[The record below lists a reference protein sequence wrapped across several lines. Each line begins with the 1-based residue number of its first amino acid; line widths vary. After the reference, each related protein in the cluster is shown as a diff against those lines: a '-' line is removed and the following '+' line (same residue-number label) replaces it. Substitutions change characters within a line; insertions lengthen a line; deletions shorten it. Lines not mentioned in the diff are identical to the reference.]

1 MMKRKPGTSRE
12 IAGETRGDLGHNPYV
27 FIVGS
32 TRSGTTLLQRL
43 VDAHPQV
50 AVVNETHWIT
60 RYFEKRTGL
69 TPEGFVTPE
78 LIPKLLEYRR
88 FPKMKVGREELERL
102 LNSDQ
107 PISYSSFVSAIFDL
121 YGQRKGKSLVGDK
134 TPGYVQSLRTLH
146 GLWPTAKFVHIIR
159 DGRDVCLS
167 MVNWKKAH
175 VAAGRRA
182 TWTEDP
188 VSTAAL
194 WWKQRV
200 RLGREDGRALG
211 PELYYEIRYETLVS
225 QPATECAAL
234 CDFLG
239 LPYDDAMLRFYE
251 GREKADPGLDAKK
264 AWRPITLGL
273 RDWRSQMTLD
283 DIECFEAAA
292 GDLLDELGYPRAV
305 PNPSQEKLVNATRI
319 HHAFTQEIRTKGK
332 RLPERW

>member
-1 MMKRKPGTSRE
+1 M
-12 IAGETRGDLGHNPYV
+12 NPYV

-32 TRSGTTLLQRL
+32 PRSGTTLLQRM
-43 VDAHPQV
+43 VDAHPQI
-50 AVVNETHWIT
+50 AVVHETHWIT

-69 TPEGFVTPE
+69 TSEGFVTPE

-102 LNSDQ
+102 INSDE
-107 PISYSSFVSAIFDL
+107 PVSYPSFVSAIFDL

-134 TPGYVQSLRTLH
+134 TPSYVLSLPTLH

-167 MVNWKKAH
+167 MLNWKKAQ
-175 VAAGRRA
+175 VAAGRLA
-182 TWTEDP
+182 TWTEAP
-188 VSTAAL
+188 VLTTAL

-200 RLGREDGRALG
+200 RLGQEDGIALG

-239 LPYDDAMLRFYE
+239 LLYDDAMLRFYE
-251 GREKADPGLDAKK
+251 GREKADFGLGAKK
-264 AWRPITLGL
+264 AWRPITPGL

-283 DIECFEAAA
+283 DVERFEAAA
-292 GDLLDELGYPRAV
+292 GDLLEELGYPRAV
-305 PNPSQEKLVNATRI
+305 PDPPQEKLEEATTI
-319 HHAFTQEIRTKGK
+319 HRAFTQQVRAKEW
-332 RLPERW
+332 RLPKHW

>member
-1 MMKRKPGTSRE
+1 V
-12 IAGETRGDLGHNPYV
+12 NPYV

-32 TRSGTTLLQRL
+32 TRSGTTLLQRI
-43 VDAHPQV
+43 VDAHPQI
-50 AVVNETHWIT
+50 AVVHETHWIT

-102 LNSDQ
+102 LNSDE
-107 PISYSSFVSAIFDL
+107 PVSYSSFVSAIFDL
-121 YGQRKGKSLVGDK
+121 YGQREGKSLVGDK
-134 TPGYVQSLRTLH
+134 TPSYVLNIPILH

-175 VAAGRRA
+175 VAAGRGA

-188 VSTAAL
+188 VLTAAL

-200 RLGREDGRALG
+200 RLGREDGSVQG

-239 LPYDDAMLRFYE
+239 LPYHDAMLRFYE

-264 AWRPITLGL
+264 AWHPITPGL

-283 DIECFEAAA
+283 DIERFEAAV

-305 PNPSQEKLVNATRI
+305 PDPPGEMMENASRI
-319 HHAFTQEIRTKGK
+319 RNSFRQDVLARGE
-332 RLPERW
+332 RLPKGWER

>member
-1 MMKRKPGTSRE
+1 V
-12 IAGETRGDLGHNPYV
+12 NPYV

-32 TRSGTTLLQRL
+32 ARSGTTLPQRM

-50 AVVNETHWIT
+50 AVVNEARFIP
-60 RYFEKRTGL
+60 RYFKKRTGL
-69 TPEGFVTPE
+69 TPESFVTPE
-78 LIPKLLEYRR
+78 LIPKLLEHRR
-88 FPKMKVGREELERL
+88 FHKLKIDREELERL
-102 LNSDQ
+102 INSDE
-107 PISYSSFVSAIFDL
+107 PLSYSSFVSAIFDL
-121 YGQRKGKSLVGDK
+121 YGQREGKSLVGDK
-134 TPGYVQSLRTLH
+134 TPSYVLSLPTLH
-146 GLWPTAKFVHIIR
+146 SLWPTTKFVHIIR

-167 MVNWKKAH
+167 MLNWLSEKGQ
-175 VAAGRRA
+175 VAARRRA

-194 WWKQRV
+194 WWKHRV
-200 RLGREDGRALG
+200 RLGREDGSALR

-239 LPYDDAMLRFYE
+239 LPYHDAMLRFYE

-264 AWRPITLGL
+264 AWHPITPGL

-283 DIECFEAAA
+283 DIERFEAAA

-305 PNPSQEKLVNATRI
+305 PDPPGEMMENASRI
-319 HHAFTQEIRTKGK
+319 RNSFRQDVLARGG
-332 RLPERW
+332 RLPKGWER

>member
-1 MMKRKPGTSRE
+1 M
-12 IAGETRGDLGHNPYV
+12 NPYV

-32 TRSGTTLLQRL
+32 ARSGTTLLQRM

-50 AVVNETHWIT
+50 AVVNEARFIP
-60 RYFEKRTGL
+60 RYFKSRTGL

-78 LIPKLLEYRR
+78 LIPKLLEHRR
-88 FPKMKVGREELERL
+88 FYKVNIGREELERL
-102 LNSDQ
+102 INSDE
-107 PISYSSFVSAIFDL
+107 PVSYSSFVSAIFDL
-121 YGQRKGKSLVGDK
+121 YGQREGKSLVGDK
-134 TPGYVQSLRTLH
+134 TPSYVLSLPTLH

-167 MVNWKKAH
+167 MLNWLSEKGQ
-175 VAAGRRA
+175 VAARRRA

-194 WWKQRV
+194 WWKHRV
-200 RLGREDGRALG
+200 RLGREDGNALR

-239 LPYDDAMLRFYE
+239 LPYHEAMLKFYE

-264 AWRPITLGL
+264 AWRPITPGL

-283 DIECFEAAA
+283 DIERFEAAA

-305 PNPSQEKLVNATRI
+305 PNPPQERLVNATRI
-319 HHAFTQEIRTKGK
+319 HHAFTQEIRTK
-332 RLPERW
+332 RLPEHW

>member
-1 MMKRKPGTSRE
+1 M
-12 IAGETRGDLGHNPYV
+12 NPYV

-43 VDAHPQV
+43 VNAHPQI
-50 AVVNETHWIT
+50 AVVHETHWIA

-78 LIPKLLEYRR
+78 LIPKLLEYHR

-102 LNSDQ
+102 MDSDE
-107 PISYSSFVSAIFDL
+107 PVSYPSFVSAIFDL

-134 TPGYVQSLRTLH
+134 TPSYVLNIPTLH
-146 GLWPTAKFVHIIR
+146 GLWPTAKIVHIIR

-167 MVNWKKAH
+167 MLYWKKAH
-175 VAAGRRA
+175 VAAGRLA
-182 TWTEDP
+182 TWTEAP
-188 VSTAAL
+188 VLTTAL

-200 RLGREDGRALG
+200 RLGREDGIALG

-239 LPYDDAMLRFYE
+239 LPHDDAMLRFYE
-251 GREKADPGLDAKK
+251 GREKADFGLDAKR
-264 AWRPITLGL
+264 AWRPITPGL
-273 RDWRSQMTLD
+273 RDWGSQMTLD
-283 DIECFEAAA
+283 DMERFEAAA
-292 GDLLDELGYPRAV
+292 GDLLEELGYPRAV
-305 PNPSQEKLVNATRI
+305 PDPPQEKLENAARI
-319 HHAFTQEIRTKGK
+319 RHAFTQEVRAKGM
-332 RLPERW
+332 RLPRHW

>member
-1 MMKRKPGTSRE
+1 M
-12 IAGETRGDLGHNPYV
+12 
-27 FIVGS
+27 
-32 TRSGTTLLQRL
+32 
-43 VDAHPQV
+43 VDAHPQI
-50 AVVNETHWIT
+50 AVVHKTHWIT

-88 FPKMKVGREELERL
+88 FPKMKVGREELEGL
-102 LNSDQ
+102 INSDE
-107 PISYSSFVSAIFDL
+107 PVSYPSFVSAVFDL

-134 TPGYVQSLRTLH
+134 TPSYVLSLPTLH

-167 MVNWKKAH
+167 MMHWNKAH
-175 VAAGRRA
+175 VAAGRLA
-182 TWTEDP
+182 TWTQDP
-188 VSTAAL
+188 VLTSAL

-200 RLGREDGRALG
+200 RLGREDGNALG
-211 PELYYEIRYETLVS
+211 PELYYEIRYESLVS

-239 LPYDDAMLRFYE
+239 LPYDDAMLRFHE

-264 AWRPITLGL
+264 AWRPTTPGL

-283 DIECFEAAA
+283 DVERFEAAA
-292 GDLLDELGYPRAV
+292 GDLLEELGYPRAV
-305 PNPSQEKLVNATRI
+305 PDPPQEKLEEATRI
-319 HHAFTQEIRTKGK
+319 HHTFTQEVRAKEW
-332 RLPERW
+332 RLPKHW